1 MIYLSCSHVVVK
13 ITTIVISSLLQR
25 TAKWR
30 TKERAARA
38 SRWIFNQWRCR
49 RLPSSL
55 FVARATQL
63 FFSQSHSGVVVA
75 FASFLKHSVLFTG
88 VDPDY
93 DGALADINAT
103 KGWFDKYLK
112 KQCAALGC
120 KVSNKLGVLDL
131 KLHGAKPSL
140 SFVARYQ

>member
-1 MIYLSCSHVVVK
+1 MPHVHRDEFLTNGVVVGCLRHCSSHVQRSYFLTNH
-13 ITTIVISSLLQR
+13 ILL
-25 TAKWR
+25 
-30 TKERAARA
+30 
-38 SRWIFNQWRCR
+38 S
-49 RLPSSL
+49 
-55 FVARATQL
+55 
-63 FFSQSHSGVVVA
+63 SGVVVA

-131 KLHGAKPSL
+131 NLHGAKPSL
-140 SFVARYQ
+140 TFLAVRYQYI

>member
-1 MIYLSCSHVVVK
+1 M
-13 ITTIVISSLLQR
+13 
-25 TAKWR
+25 
-30 TKERAARA
+30 
-38 SRWIFNQWRCR
+38 
-49 RLPSSL
+49 PSSL

-63 FFSQSHSGVVVA
+63 FFNQSHCFLTNHVA

-131 KLHGAKPSL
+131 NLHGAKPSL
-140 SFVARYQ
+140 TFLAVRYQYI

>member
-1 MIYLSCSHVVVK
+1 MALSSVAFV
-13 ITTIVISSLLQR
+13 IVRRTCNAAIFLANHILLSS
-25 TAKWR
+25 
-30 TKERAARA
+30 
-38 SRWIFNQWRCR
+38 
-49 RLPSSL
+49 
-55 FVARATQL
+55 
-63 FFSQSHSGVVVA
+63 GVVA

-131 KLHGAKPSL
+131 NLHGAKPSL
-140 SFVARYQ
+140 TFLAVRYQYI